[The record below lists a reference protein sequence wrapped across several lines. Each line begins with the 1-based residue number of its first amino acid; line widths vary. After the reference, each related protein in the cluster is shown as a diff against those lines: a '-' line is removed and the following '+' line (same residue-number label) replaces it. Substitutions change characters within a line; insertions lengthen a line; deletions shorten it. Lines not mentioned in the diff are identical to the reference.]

1 MPTATVP
8 LLAGAPNFRDLGG
21 YPTTDG
27 RRIRRGILYRSEG
40 LAELTDADLAIV
52 ETLGIRLICD
62 LRSDHERQ
70 QIPTRWPAATPAS
83 TLHLNI
89 SEDLRAG
96 HAAMTRALVDNP
108 SAQGATQAMLISY
121 RQFPHAFASK
131 LGQLFDSLLAGGG
144 TPMVFHCA
152 AGKDRTGFVAAMLL
166 SALGVP
172 RERILEDYLLTAK
185 YWHGPRSEAALK
197 RVLHAVFG
205 DTPPAD
211 ILHPLMA
218 VDERYLAA
226 SLDEINDRYQTID
239 TYLELTAGL
248 GAGQRDALRRTLLE

>member
-62 LRSDHERQ
+62 LRSDNERQ
-70 QIPTRWPAATPAS
+70 QIPTRWPTGSPAS
-83 TLHLNI
+83 TLHMNI
-89 SEDLRAG
+89 SADLRTG
-96 HAAMTRALVDNP
+96 YDAMAQVLVDNP

-131 LGQLFDSLLAGGG
+131 LRLLFDSLLTGDG
-144 TPMVFHCA
+144 TPLVFHCA

-172 RERILEDYLLTAK
+172 RERILEDYLLTAR
-185 YWHGPRSEAALK
+185 YWQGPRSELALK
-197 RVLHAVFG
+197 RVLHVLFG
-205 DTPPAD
+205 DAPPTD
-211 ILHPLMA
+211 ILQPLIA

-226 SLDEINDRYQTID
+226 SLEEIINHYESID
-239 TYLELTAGL
+239 SYLELTAGV
-248 GAGQRDALRRTLLE
+248 GARQREALRRRLLE